1 MAQQGRSPEVD
12 AELKKLQGVQ
22 NGQRSCIVWYGC
34 SWLIKSGRIR
44 LNTAVHTY
52 QCYPP

>member
-22 NGQRSCIVWYGC
+22 NGQFSLCFGD
-34 SWLIKSGRIR
+34 LIIGG
-44 LNTAVHTY
+44 
-52 QCYPP
+52 

>member
-22 NGQRSCIVWYGC
+22 NGQYACVC
-34 SWLIKSGRIR
+34 SVCLFVADPT
-44 LNTAVHTY
+44 LDD
-52 QCYPP
+52 